1 MLPAPRLTHARV
13 CATGGVD
20 PLLQRAKEAHA
31 TFFHELG
38 DPLSYMTVFQQWH
51 RASRAGKAAGDQWCK
66 DKFVMGRAM
75 RLASNIHRQL
85 LQVATSA
92 AQAERARVARLGTS
106 GKRQRKDGG
115 GDEHDSKAVTENV
128 SKYPAGDVD
137 GYSKG
142 HLKAIRKAVSVC
154 CVCVLPPQVLIRV
167 LLHWH
172 CATNAD
178 LCWLLYELCHKMWHD
193 RCIQDDGRHI
203 PVRGCCWVLVLLV
216 ALVLTVKVPC
226 RLVHMHPTSALVW
239 GEPPDTVVFHELV
252 QSSRGYMRHVT
263 GVQQRWIK
271 PQLERARGVDAH
283 RLTGRTA
290 PVKQAEPAAAASSGG
305 GAGGGAGAGAAVTSE
320 ESAASAAEAAAKKR
334 EAVIA
339 AARAR
344 FLARKKT

>member
-1 MLPAPRLTHARV
+1 MVRRSHSGPCVLCTCSVLPAPRLTHARV

-154 CVCVLPPQVLIRV
+154 CVCVFPHKSSSACCYIGIVAPMQI
-167 LLHWH
+167 
-172 CATNAD
+172 CAGYFMNSATRCGMTDA
-178 LCWLLYELCHKMWHD
+178 YKMTGD
-193 RCIQDDGRHI
+193 TFRCVIQLF
-203 PVRGCCWVLVLLV
+203 LVLLV
-216 ALVLTVKVPC
+216 ALVLTVK
-226 RLVHMHPTSALVW
+226 ALQV
-239 GEPPDTVVFHELV
+239 GAHAPYVSP
-252 QSSRGYMRHVT
+252 
-263 GVQQRWIK
+263 GV
-271 PQLERARGVDAH
+271 G
-283 RLTGRTA
+283 
-290 PVKQAEPAAAASSGG
+290 
-305 GAGGGAGAGAAVTSE
+305 
-320 ESAASAAEAAAKKR
+320 
-334 EAVIA
+334 
-339 AARAR
+339 
-344 FLARKKT
+344 